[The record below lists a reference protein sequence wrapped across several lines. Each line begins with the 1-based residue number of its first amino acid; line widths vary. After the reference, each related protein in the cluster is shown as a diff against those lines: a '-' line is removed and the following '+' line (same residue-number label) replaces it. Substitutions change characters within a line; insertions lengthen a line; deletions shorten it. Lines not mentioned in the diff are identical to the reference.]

1 MSQGLWDVAV
11 EIPLSKPLA
20 YLNNSKNIKL
30 ERGLSVLVPLGSR
43 KVLGVILGPSKLHL
57 QKKTKYKYIISVVE
71 DRPKLPEP
79 YLKWIEWLAQY
90 YVYPI
95 GQIFKT
101 TFPTLKKSTRKQKK
115 SILPQN
121 IKSSSFTLTEEQNT
135 IVEKINHQKGFQA
148 HLLHGITGS
157 GKTEVYFSLIE
168 KVVEQQKQVLMM
180 VPEISLTP
188 QIIERFI
195 RKFGQKTAILHSDLT
210 NREKTN
216 QWWNIIDK
224 KQLVLI
230 GARSAIFCPIE
241 NLGLII
247 VDEEHESSFKQWER
261 LHYNAR
267 DASVMLA
274 KLHNCPIV
282 LGSATPSL
290 ETWHNALQGKYQ
302 LHQLSKR
309 FGSASLPQ
317 ITIENMAKNYE
328 KKTSLPF
335 WLSQTLYDK
344 IQEHLSHGN
353 QVALFLNRR
362 GDAQTVICTQCGE
375 CTMCPNCSVSLT
387 VHHKI
392 HLVCHYCNYHKNHE
406 IQCKTCYT
414 DTMKNIGI
422 GTAGIQKDLEVLFH
436 DKKILRA
443 DRDQISNRKDMQSFI
458 DQVSSKEVDI
468 LVGTQMIAKGL
479 DFKYLTLVGVISA
492 DMSLNLPDFRAS
504 EKTFQLLV
512 QVAGRAGRHN
522 AKGEVVI
529 QTFNQKNL
537 VIQEAIH
544 HQYEPFAQREL
555 AIRKKLCY
563 PPFYRM
569 ALIRV
574 RGSSIEK
581 IESALIKISDFTRKQ
596 AKESKEKYVDI
607 LGPAPAPLSKVKS
620 QYRYQILIKSSKSPW
635 LSEFCHYLK
644 SHIDSILS
652 ISPDQLTSAHSNN
665 LITHQNSFLKSSL
678 SSKKQKVQIDF
689 SFAQDIQLKES
700 HKQKREIKNN
710 KKKNQHKVT
719 VDFDIDPL
727 QML

>member
-1 MSQGLWDVAV
+1 MNHELWDVAI
-11 EIPLSKPLA
+11 EAPLTKPLA
-20 YLNNSKNIKL
+20 YLKNSKITSLK
-30 ERGLSVLVPLGSR
+30 RGMSVLVPLGSR
-43 KVLGVILGPSKLHL
+43 KVSGVVLGPSNLNL
-57 QKKTKYKYIISVVE
+57 KKPTKYKLKHIISIVD
-71 DRPKLPEP
+71 DRSKLPEP
-79 YLKWIEWLAQY
+79 YLKWIEWLSQY

-101 TFPTLKKSTRKQKK
+101 AFPPLKKTTRSQKK
-115 SILPQN
+115 SVLPQN
-121 IKSSSFTLTEEQNT
+121 IKPSSFTLTEDQN
-135 IVEKINHQKGFQA
+135 IIFKKIIQQKGFQT

-157 GKTEVYFSLIE
+157 GKTEVYLSLIE
-168 KVVEQQKQVLMM
+168 RVIKQKKQVLMI

-195 RKFGQKTAILHSDLT
+195 RKFGQKAAILHSDLT

-224 KQLVLI
+224 KQSVLI

-241 NLGLII
+241 TLGLII

-290 ETWHNALQGKYQ
+290 ETWYNAMQSKYQ
-302 LHQLSKR
+302 LHQISKR
-309 FGSASLPQ
+309 FGPAHLPQ
-317 ITIENMAKNYE
+317 IIIENMIKSYE
-328 KKTSLPF
+328 KKSELPF
-335 WLSQTLYDK
+335 WLSKTLYEK
-344 IQEHLSHGN
+344 MKEHLSHGN

-375 CTMCPNCSVSLT
+375 YVMCQNCSVSLT
-387 VHHKI
+387 VHHKT
-392 HLVCHYCNYHKNHE
+392 HLVCHYCNYHKNYE
-406 IQCKTCYT
+406 VQCKSCHA
-414 DTMKNIGI
+414 DAMKNIGI
-422 GTAGIQKDLEVLFH
+422 GTAGIQKDLETLFQN
-436 DKKILRA
+436 KKILRA
-443 DRDQISNRKDMQSFI
+443 DRDQISNKKDMESFI
-458 DQVSSKEVDI
+458 EQVSHKKVDI

-479 DFKYLTLVGVISA
+479 DFKHLTLVGVVAA

-512 QVAGRAGRHN
+512 QVAGRAGRHTS
-522 AKGEVVI
+522 KGEVVI
-529 QTFNQKNL
+529 QTFNPKNP
-537 VIQEAIH
+537 VIQEALG
-544 HQYEPFAQREL
+544 HQYEAFATREL
-555 AIRKKLCY
+555 SIRKKLCY

-581 IESALIKISDFTRKQ
+581 IESALIKISHFAREQ
-596 AKESKEKYVDI
+596 AQKSKEKYLDI
-607 LGPAPAPLSKVKS
+607 LGPAPAPLSKVKG

-635 LSEFCHYLK
+635 LSEFCHHLK
-644 SHIDSILS
+644 SHIDSVLN
-652 ISPDQLTSAHSNN
+652 ISPPIFSHSQQPTNNKNNCSSNN
-665 LITHQNSFLKSSL
+665 SFELN
-678 SSKKQKVQIDF
+678 KQKGQIDF
-689 SFAQDIQLKES
+689 PFLKES
-700 HKQKREIKNN
+700 PTKERHKKGQN
-710 KKKNQHKVT
+710 KVT

>member
-1 MSQGLWDVAV
+1 MKELWNVAV
-11 EIPLSKPLA
+11 EAPLTKPLA
-20 YLNNSKNIKL
+20 YLKNPDSIEL
-30 ERGLSVLVPLGSR
+30 ERGFSVLVPLGSR
-43 KVLGVILGPSKLHL
+43 KVLGVILGPSKPHL
-57 QKKTKYKYIISVVE
+57 KKVPKYKHIISIVD

-95 GQIFKT
+95 GQIFKP
-101 TFPTLKKSTRKQKK
+101 TFPPLKKSTNKKK

-121 IKSSSFTLTEEQNT
+121 IKQASFILTEEQRA
-135 IVEKINHQKGFQA
+135 IFKKIIQQKGFQT
-148 HLLHGITGS
+148 HLIHGITGS

-168 KVVEQQKQVLMM
+168 KVIEQQKQVLMM

-224 KQLVLI
+224 KQSVLI
-230 GARSAIFCPIE
+230 GARSAIFCPMK

-290 ETWHNALQGKYQ
+290 ETWHNAMQGKYQ

-317 ITIENMAKNYE
+317 VTIENMAHSSQ
-328 KKTSLPF
+328 KKLSLPF

-344 IQEHLSHGN
+344 IKEHLSFGN
-353 QVALFLNRR
+353 QIAIFLNRR
-362 GDAQTVICTQCGE
+362 GDAQTIICTQCGE
-375 CTMCPNCSVSLT
+375 CAMCPNCSVSLT
-387 VHHKI
+387 VHHQV
-392 HLVCHYCNYHKNHE
+392 HLVCHYCNYHKNYE
-406 IQCKTCYT
+406 IQCKTCHT

-458 DQVSSKEVDI
+458 DQVSSKQVDI

-479 DFKYLTLVGVISA
+479 DFKHLTLVGVVSA

-512 QVAGRAGRHN
+512 QVAGRAGRHDT
-522 AKGEVVI
+522 KGEVVI
-529 QTFNQKNL
+529 QTFNHKNL
-537 VIQEAIH
+537 VIQEAIK
-544 HQYEPFAQREL
+544 HQYEAFAQREL
-555 AIRKKLCY
+555 NIRKKLYY

-581 IESALIKISDFTRKQ
+581 VESVLIKISNFARKQ
-596 AKESKEKYVDI
+596 AKESKEKYIDI
-607 LGPAPAPLSKVKS
+607 LGPAPAPISKVKG

-644 SHIDSILS
+644 SHIDSIIN
-652 ISPDQLTSAHSNN
+652 ISSDQLTSVGSREFINN
-665 LITHQNSFLKSSL
+665 QNNFSPKNPS
-678 SSKKQKVQIDF
+678 SSKKQKVQIDLAF
-689 SFAQDIQLKES
+689 VKDASVKEN
-700 HKQKREIKNN
+700 HKKENSNKR
-710 KKKNQHKVT
+710 NQHKVT